1 MHQKSYFFLH
11 QKECKKIPYLS
22 YTRSK
27 QHDPTNFHRI
37 INSITQ
43 TSWLPTTILL
53 HRYSIPV
60 RTTFLIHRSYRTHR
74 ALRNY
79 RSPRL
84 YSHQIAQPRTSIRRT
99 RPLTWP
105 ARSILRH
112 FSSSFSLLPPPTSPS
127 SCLAWPLLR
136 PAFVA
141 SINIY
146 CRAEPS
152 LRLVRGQ
159 N

>member
-1 MHQKSYFFLH
+1 MQKLLEIPLFFYT
-11 QKECKKIPYLS
+11 QRCKKKFLIYRILLAS
-22 YTRSK
+22 NITQLISI
-27 QHDPTNFHRI
+27 RI
-37 INSITQ
+37 INSITR

-53 HRYSIPV
+53 HRYPIPV

-112 FSSSFSLLPPPTSPS
+112 FSSSPSISLSLLLSGGGRS
-127 SCLAWPLLR
+127 FAPLLR
-136 PAFVA
+136 
-141 SINIY
+141 
-146 CRAEPS
+146 CRD
-152 LRLVRGQ
+152 
-159 N
+159 

>member
-11 QKECKKIPYLS
+11 QKECKKYLS

-27 QHDPTNFHRI
+27 QHNPTNFHRI

-112 FSSSFSLLPPPTSPS
+112 FSSSFSLLPLPLPPPPVWLGRSF
-127 SCLAWPLLR
+127 APLLLPR
-136 PAFVA
+136 LTFIVA
-141 SINIY
+141 
-146 CRAEPS
+146 PS
-152 LRLVRGQ
+152 RV
-159 N
+159 